1 MEIISLIISSLLNV
15 VVLVCMCSVIA
26 NKKIRYNSCLSILII
41 ALMTSYW
48 CISYLLTNSFFR
60 IILSFLLL
68 IIACLILLKE
78 KINKSVIIA
87 FFSFIILLFS
97 DVLYALFNS
106 LIFGFNNNQLQNNV
120 FGTFIANVITLT
132 FALGL
137 TYTLNKFKNKLLSN
151 LAEHLTIRNDNSNLY
166 TILIA
171 FISTIMLIYCVYFEP
186 EISIGLSLGIVVI
199 VIYAIF
205 TVKLVQEKTSNV
217 KLQEDNKAMTSS
229 LKEYEKM
236 YALQRMKNHEYKNDL
251 SILRGMIDKKNKKA
265 IDYINQLMNIKV
277 DKNNSW
283 MEVLKRIPE
292 GGLQGILY
300 YKLLQMDD
308 FKINVDFSTSNNY
321 SPSSYLKLS
330 DKVKTEICKLLG
342 IYLDNAIQAVSNL
355 KDKNIFLNIDENK
368 DCIIFKIANNFIG
381 DVDLDRLY
389 ERGYTTKEKGHG
401 YGLTIAKEILDKDNL
416 IDNKTQIIKD
426 KFIQEIKIKKI
437 YQKL

>member
-15 VVLVCMCSVIA
+15 VVLICMCGMIA
-26 NKKIRYNSCLSILII
+26 NKKIRYNNWLSVLII
-41 ALMTSYW
+41 VLMTSYW

-97 DVLYALFNS
+97 DVLYVLLNS
-106 LIFGFNNNQLQNNV
+106 LIFGLNNSQLQNNV
-120 FGTFIANVITLT
+120 FGTFLTNIVILI
-132 FALGL
+132 FALGF
-137 TYTLNKFKNKLLSN
+137 THILNNPKNKLLSN
-151 LAEHLTIRNDNSNLY
+151 LAERLTIRNDNSNLY
-166 TILIA
+166 TIFIA

-186 EISIGLSLGIVVI
+186 DISIGLSLGIVVI
-199 VIYAIF
+199 VIYAVF

-229 LKEYEKM
+229 LTEYEKM

-251 SILRGMIDKKNKKA
+251 SILRGMIDKDNKKA
-265 IDYINQLMNIKV
+265 IDYINKLINIKT

-283 MEVLKRIPE
+283 MEILKRIPE

-308 FKINVDFSTSNNY
+308 LKVNVDFSTSNNY

-330 DKVKTEICKLLG
+330 DKVKSEICKLLG
-342 IYLDNAIQAVSNL
+342 IYLDNAIQAVSNI
-355 KDKNIFLNIDENK
+355 KNKNVFLNIDENK
-368 DCIIFKIANNFIG
+368 EYIIFKIANNFKG
-381 DVDLDRLY
+381 DIDLDRIY
-389 ERGYTTKEKGHG
+389 ESGYTTKENGHG
-401 YGLTIAKEILDKDNL
+401 YGLAIAKEILDRDDL

-426 KFIQEIKIKKI
+426 KFIQEIKIKKCVEA
-437 YQKL
+437 